1 MASAS
6 AKKIRPKYLSL
17 PALLFEI
24 RLPVPGWVSILH
36 RVSGALLF
44 FPFVAWLLWLL
55 DASLRSEQ
63 GFEHV
68 RTQYLALPVVK
79 LALLVF
85 IWSYCHHFCAG
96 IRYLLLDLDIGVDL
110 KTARVTSW
118 IVIVAGLAL
127 TAIFGARLW

>member
-36 RVSGALLF
+36 RISGAWLVL
-44 FPFVAWLLWLL
+44 PFAAWLLFML
-55 DASLRSEQ
+55 DTSLRSEQ
-63 GFEHV
+63 DF
-68 RTQYLALPVVK
+68 QYAKDVYLRLPLVK
-79 LALLVF
+79 LGLLVF

-96 IRYLLLDLDIGVDL
+96 IRYLLLDLDIGIDL
-110 KTARVTSW
+110 KTARLTSW
-118 IVIVAGLAL
+118 IAIVAGLAL
-127 TAIFGARLW
+127 TAFFGTRIW